1 MSSSVSTNQGPRESS
16 KSLTEL
22 FSEPSS
28 SSSRPQ
34 RLAPIAGSLNKTIS
48 VEQKKKLL
56 RKLCYPRLVAKIEKA
71 GFAYELTMEDQ
82 SYTNLEAN
90 AVTRV

>member
-56 RKLCYPRLVAKIEKA
+56 RKLCYPRLVAKIEKSWVC
-71 GFAYELTMEDQ
+71 L
-82 SYTNLEAN
+82 
-90 AVTRV
+90 

>member
-1 MSSSVSTNQGPRESS
+1 MSSIPTNRGPRES

-22 FSEPSS
+22 FAEPSS
-28 SSSRPQ
+28 SSSGPQ

-56 RKLCYPRLVAKIEKA
+56 RKLCYPRLVNKIEKA
-71 GFAYELTMEDQ
+71 GFKYELTMEDQ
-82 SYTNLEAN
+82 AYTHLETN
-90 AVTRV
+90 AVPESD